1 VCSFFGKGCAKAE
14 ALWRQPPRFGVNLCK
29 FSKVG
34 PPLILVYT
42 MDIEPTF
49 EDFFSEGCGK
59 MHFGVSWCKF
69 SKVSSPLDFIYLITI
84 LLNFEKKFSEGD
96 GKTWGCINF
105 QNFSKV
111 GFMIIFLM

>member
-1 VCSFFGKGCAKAE
+1 
-14 ALWRQPPRFGVNLCK
+14 
-29 FSKVG
+29 
-34 PPLILVYT
+34 
-42 MDIEPTF
+42 MDIELTF

-69 SKVSSPLDFIYLITI
+69 SKVSSPLNFIYKITI
-84 LLNFEKKFSEGD
+84 LLNFEKNLSEGD